1 MSALLCYHFWC
12 TVFMMMRGQL
22 ELARSSTRHDQ
33 GTLVLFSALQ
43 AQADGITSKTHS
55 RIMPRRNHIDARRW
69 NISIGCALLKCGL
82 EVEIHEEWREITL
95 KPHHKP
101 QKRPRSAL
109 TVRSF
114 QTGPQARCGNP
125 ESTCPKTR
133 NPQSRT

>member
-1 MSALLCYHFWC
+1 LLCYHFWC

-69 NISIGCALLKCGL
+69 NISIGCVLLKCGL
-82 EVEIHEEWREITL
+82 EVEIHER
-95 KPHHKP
+95 
-101 QKRPRSAL
+101 
-109 TVRSF
+109 V
-114 QTGPQARCGNP
+114 ARDNTETTP
-125 ESTCPKTR
+125 
-133 NPQSRT
+133 